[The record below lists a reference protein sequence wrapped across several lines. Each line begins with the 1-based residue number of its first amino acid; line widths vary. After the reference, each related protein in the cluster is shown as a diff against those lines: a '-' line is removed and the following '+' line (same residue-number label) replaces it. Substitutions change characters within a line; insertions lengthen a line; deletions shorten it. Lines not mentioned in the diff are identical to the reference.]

1 MPRVT
6 KPLTDTQ
13 IKQAKAKPA
22 EYSLSDGSG
31 LALRV
36 KPSGTKSWL
45 FNYYVPFTKKRT
57 NISLGIYPDVS
68 LIKARKERQV
78 YRSLLADDID
88 PADYRKEQ
96 EADNTLAHTTTLE
109 IVYRQ
114 WLTTKQDKSESYLH
128 RLTKALEL
136 HILPALGNTPI
147 HKINAPDTI
156 KIIQPLA
163 ERQALETI
171 RKLCRWINEI
181 MTFAVNTGLVHSNPL
196 AGISKAFKPPKVE
209 NRPTI
214 KPEQLPTFLQA
225 LAGAQIALTT
235 RSLIEWLLHTMV
247 RPGEGAGARWE
258 EIDLETRQWV
268 IPAERMKQ
276 KRDHIVPLTNQM
288 VAILETMRPI
298 SGHREYVFPSNHKPR
313 ESINKSSANMALK
326 RMGYKGQLVAHGLR
340 SLASTVLNEHE
351 FSHDVIEAALAHVD
365 KNSIRAIYNRAEYL
379 EQRRAMMQ
387 WWNNYIEMAAAGESA
402 VERSKMTK
410 VAPPLLQ

>member
-13 IKQAKAKPA
+13 IKQAKPRTS
-22 EYSLSDGSG
+22 EYSLSDGNG

-45 FNYYVPFTKKRT
+45 FNYYTPFTKKRT

-68 LIKARKERQV
+68 LNKARKDRQQ
-78 YRSLLADDID
+78 YRALLAEKID
-88 PADYRKEQ
+88 PADYRRKQ
-96 EADNTLAHTTTLE
+96 EASSTQAHTNTFE
-109 IVYRQ
+109 VVYRQ

-136 HILPALGNTPI
+136 HILPALGDTPI

-163 ERQALETI
+163 ERQALETV
-171 RKLCRWINEI
+171 RKLSRWINEV

-196 AGISKAFKPPKVE
+196 AGISKAFKAPKVE

-214 KPEQLPTFLQA
+214 KPEDLPDFLRTLESA
-225 LAGAQIALTT
+225 KINLTT
-235 RSLIEWLLHTMV
+235 RCLIEWLLHTMV
-247 RPGEGAGARWE
+247 RPGEGAGAKWD
-258 EIDLETRQWV
+258 EINFKTKQWI

-276 KRDHIVPLTNQM
+276 RRDHIVPLTDQTL
-288 VAILETMRPI
+288 AILDTMKPI
-298 SGHREYVFPSNHKPR
+298 SGHRGYIFPSTHKPK

-340 SLASTVLNEHE
+340 SLASTVLNEQE

-365 KNSIRAIYNRAEYL
+365 KNSIRATYNRAEYL
-379 EQRRAMMQ
+379 EQRRVMMQ
-387 WWNNYIEMAAAGESA
+387 WWSDHIGGTPFGNVTLAG
-402 VERSKMTK
+402 SKHLR
-410 VAPPLLQ
+410 VIG